1 MNFATTKLNGVSTI
15 TSSVTHTFLENMK
28 PEEGQKKEYLLP
40 NIVAELLEKEA
51 ASVKVLST
59 SDKWIGITY
68 KEDIEPAQESFSRMI
83 TAGCYPENLWI

>member
-1 MNFATTKLNGVSTI
+1 MDVLEKGFVEFLQNLNAADI
-15 TSSVTHTFLENMK
+15 
-28 PEEGQKKEYLLP
+28 KKEYLLP

>member
-1 MNFATTKLNGVSTI
+1 MTEL
-15 TSSVTHTFLENMK
+15 
-28 PEEGQKKEYLLP
+28 QKKSCRTLELHKVL
-40 NIVAELLEKEA
+40 ELLEKEA